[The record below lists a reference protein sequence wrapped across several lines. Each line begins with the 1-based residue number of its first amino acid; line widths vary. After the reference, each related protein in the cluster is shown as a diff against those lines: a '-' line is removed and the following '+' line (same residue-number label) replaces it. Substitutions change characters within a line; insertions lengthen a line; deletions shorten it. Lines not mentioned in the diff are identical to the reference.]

1 MRKAEYYAAVYGI
14 LRKSDGKI
22 LFQRRINTGFN
33 DWVLQLPSGHIEWE
47 ESYFEALKREMNE
60 EIWIQFEEKDVI
72 LKHVLHRISKNDRVY
87 FDVFFEIQNY
97 TGKIQNL
104 EPEKCSELDF
114 FDFSHNDITP
124 YNRDVIELI
133 GRNITLSEIVI

>member
-14 LRKSDGKI
+14 LRDADGKI
-22 LFQRRINTGFN
+22 LFQRRMNTGFN

-72 LKHVLHRISKNDRVY
+72 LKHILHRINKDNRVY
-87 FDVFFEIQNY
+87 FDVFFEIQNF

-104 EPEKCSELDF
+104 EPDKCSELNY
-114 FDFSHNDITP
+114 FDRNDADITF
-124 YNRDVIELI
+124 YNHDVIRLI
-133 GRNITLSEIVI
+133 EQNITLSEIII